1 MILREGVF
9 QVDKAGASK
18 GDRKEAAV
26 CRDAGGRGQETKKKP
41 PTFVLDDHL
50 DDTVEQAKSPK
61 PPSAE
66 EFKSMLSEGLTN
78 VTKKEQLDQ
87 MMT

>member
-1 MILREGVF
+1 MIRQVQVKAIGKKLRSAETP
-9 QVDKAGASK
+9 AGAVRRPK
-18 GDRKEAAV
+18 KI
-26 CRDAGGRGQETKKKP
+26 ETIVQP